1 MKPFLFLISLLI
13 YNISTAQNFD
23 DGLLD
28 NGDFELGSQSWIRNL
43 DDNQPANIIQDNQ
56 GNHHY
61 YVSVTNTGVPWDENL
76 TQKLDIP
83 PGEVYT
89 LFFEAWSNDNRSIVA
104 GIGQYFD
111 CGWNT
116 DAETIDITTTK
127 TLYSVVLNSYSFSC
141 IESRVLFDLGDI
153 SGDVFIDNVA
163 LFSGEVT
170 NQAPVAN
177 DVSVNVASEIST
189 SIGLDAND
197 DFTSDLIYEIVD
209 APTNGIAILNNNNI
223 VEYTPSPGHI
233 GSDSFTYRAYDREFY
248 SNEAT
253 VQLNVIEAPNL
264 SVSLNTTDINE
275 GETAILTAVLDS
287 PSDID
292 VTIDLSHISGT
303 ASFNDYQ
310 ISVDGV
316 EQTQLIILAGE
327 TSVTA
332 QISIIE
338 DDIYETQEFIL
349 FNLLVDGAGFQQDS
363 LKLTINGNAAI
374 LTTIA
379 NGECYNF
386 SNGSDFRGTVVEIF
400 VDGSLDFSDTV
411 LEFGDPSNIQSN
423 SVDLSSFGTLSNQFV
438 YVVIYQGSE
447 SNFVNEFHSIN
458 ESNSIE
464 TVSSNWIEGN
474 FSFRIKKTDQ
484 TNPMDQYGVVCDDCN
499 WQGEWS
505 IHFSFAKRKNQTGP
519 DFGYNSQNWDIGQ
532 NEALYNS
539 GLCNGNTTSFEDIIG
554 GLGTY
559 SSENQPPVSDDI
571 SIYTLI
577 NNPVQIE
584 LTAEDNFQSNL
595 SYSLVSNP
603 TNGGV
608 ILNGNI
614 VTYTPEFDFEGE
626 DTFTFKAFDGEFYSN
641 VSTVTVAVTHIPD
654 ITLTIDTNEIAEHEA
669 AIITATLDAPGPY
682 DVEIDLSSIEGTASE
697 DDFIYVS
704 SNGGGTRYIKFEAY
718 YSSDD
723 GQVNLAEIKALLADG
738 TNVACGKLAHANSP
752 GGWSNSGTTSP
763 VYSAT
768 DCEANSRWSSER
780 NDPGPSEI
788 YPHYIT
794 VDLGEIYMLD
804 RIELLG
810 DQSGWDMSFS
820 VLVSHDGETWRNVGA
835 YDNYFLGSLILT
847 DLQQDNFLIKSGE
860 TTTTIYVQGIEDNVT
875 EGTETLTINTP
886 VVENANLLNPQ
897 AFSVDILDVVT
908 TFTLIDDMFDG
919 FSSAE
924 FAWGDYDADGDMDVA
939 IMGDQG
945 GSGLK
950 TLLYTN
956 EVINGDH
963 TFTDSEQ
970 NFEQLGYGTLKWVDI
985 DKDGLIDLF
994 VSGIGQSGIQS
1005 LVYINNTD
1013 IDDGVDFILDE
1024 SYEFPDLFRSDIDFG
1039 DLDNDGD
1046 VDYAINGTTAEGQ
1059 QVSYYGFQNSDNS
1072 FEIINSNFGTFDGG
1086 SIKIFDVNSDGDND
1100 VITSANARINSFF
1113 SNNTNGIYPTHNFE
1127 ELDFFMDSSSNSL
1140 NYMTIGNNGEPS
1152 TLTGLNNHT
1161 FENFVNGD
1169 FTIAD
1174 YNNDGF
1180 EDIFITG
1187 SNVNDSNPSDNEVSS
1202 ILYQNDNGQFS
1213 PSTEFIFQGFTNSST
1228 EWVDFDNDGDLDL
1241 FLAGKKIGEGN
1252 KTYMYEVEITNKK
1265 NSAPEKILNLNF
1277 NDLGNGNI
1285 RLEWDAPTDDF
1296 NAILGYNLR
1305 LGTSPGGDELSYLL
1319 SEQDTGQ
1326 LMVNQL
1332 PSILTNAYSI
1342 QLDPGVYYWSVQAVD
1357 KGFKGGEFSD
1367 EQTFTLTYD
1376 WKILNQ
1382 GGIIDRSISAVN
1394 NPMLEFLDLDN
1405 NGSYDLLY
1413 GQSGSQLQVYSYAN
1427 NLLSSN
1433 QNYSLNN
1440 SLDELEISD
1449 LNLDGSFDIIGK
1461 RNLNENIIFMS
1472 SIDNDIITFSNNDF
1486 NTNSLYDREQRV
1498 ADFNNDGNIDILN
1511 FGLDNQDQFLANF
1524 KLYSSSYNSESG
1536 DFSTIELSESF
1547 SSDLRLFSPSFD
1559 IGDFDNDQDIDVVI
1573 SGDLIFG
1580 GYITKIF
1587 ENTTETGTNNFSFEE
1602 FTEAQLP
1609 GIYDGSTDFIDFDSD
1624 GDLDLLISGFNEVG
1638 NKVFSMHENVGESQW
1653 PEIETNLPEMTD
1665 TQLDF
1670 GDFNADGFSDLLIS
1684 GIDNNDNYVTLLM
1697 EYEPGV
1703 GFIESDY
1710 DLSEFSNAKF
1720 AFGDLD
1726 GDTDLD
1732 FVIAGTSAVNS
1743 QNLIRVYLNYR
1754 SDSYNV
1760 LNAGSRLAS
1769 NSSNVFNEAPSK
1781 PTIDSISI
1789 ESINSENIPIV
1800 KIEWSQSSDDNTPDS
1815 AITYALKI
1823 GTSSQSEDIISSAA
1837 LPSGQRKISGNG
1849 NSEYNLSWDIALPP
1863 GDYFASV
1870 QSIDASFLGSEFSDE
1885 YSFTINQDNTMSIND
1900 FSYDLVKIY
1909 PNPTNSTLNIL
1920 NNDNG
1925 NEIVEVNLYDIV
1937 GKRYNL
1943 NIDKNSLV
1951 DLSSLSVGV
1960 YILEIIFDNKQVLKR
1975 KVIRK

>member
-1 MKPFLFLISLLI
+1 MM
-13 YNISTAQNFD
+13 D
-23 DGLLD
+23 
-28 NGDFELGSQSWIRNL
+28 
-43 DDNQPANIIQDNQ
+43 NII
-56 GNHHY
+56 
-61 YVSVTNTGVPWDENL
+61 
-76 TQKLDIP
+76 
-83 PGEVYT
+83 
-89 LFFEAWSNDNRSIVA
+89 A
-104 GIGQYFD
+104 
-111 CGWNT
+111 
-116 DAETIDITTTK
+116 
-127 TLYSVVLNSYSFSC
+127 
-141 IESRVLFDLGDI
+141 
-153 SGDVFIDNVA
+153 
-163 LFSGEVT
+163 
-170 NQAPVAN
+170 
-177 DVSVNVASEIST
+177 T
-189 SIGLDAND
+189 S
-197 DFTSDLIYEIVD
+197 
-209 APTNGIAILNNNNI
+209 
-223 VEYTPSPGHI
+223 
-233 GSDSFTYRAYDREFY
+233 
-248 SNEAT
+248 T

-292 VTIDLSHISGT
+292 VTIDLSHILGT

-310 ISVDGV
+310 ITVDGV
-316 EQTQLIILAGE
+316 EQTQLIIPAGE
-327 TSVTA
+327 TSVIA

-338 DDIYETQEFIL
+338 DDIYETKEFIL
-349 FNLLVDGAGFQQDS
+349 FNLLVDGAGLQQDS

-379 NGECYNF
+379 RGECQAN
-386 SNGSDFRGTVVEIF
+386 SSVVVELYI
-400 VDGSLDFSDTV
+400 DGTLDLTDIT
-411 LEFGDPSNIQSN
+411 LEFGPDDNIDSN
-423 SVDLSSFGTLSNQFV
+423 SFDLSPFGIVSNQFV
-438 YVVIYQGSE
+438 YVVIYHQNQT
-447 SNFVNEFHSIN
+447 NFIDDFPSIN
-458 ESNSIE
+458 ESNSFE
-464 TVSSNWIEGN
+464 TVISNWIDSN
-474 FSFRIKKTDQ
+474 FSYRIKKTDQ
-484 TNPMDQYGVVCDDCN
+484 TTPIDQYGRVNNNN
-499 WQGEWS
+499 WTDEYS
-505 IHFSFAKRKNQTGP
+505 LENTFAKRKNQTGP
-519 DFGYNSQNWDIGQ
+519 DLGFMAVNWDIG
-532 NEALYNS
+532 NDWALGMGDS
-539 GLCNGNTTSFEDIIG
+539 GLCYGNTTSLEDIIG

-559 SSENQPPVSDDI
+559 NSENQPPVSDDI

-577 NNPVQIE
+577 NNSIQIE

-595 SYSLVSNP
+595 TYSLVSNP

-614 VTYTPEFDFEGE
+614 VTYTPELDFEGE

-641 VSTVTVAVTHIPD
+641 VSTVTVGVTHIPD

-718 YSSDD
+718 YSSDN
-723 GQVNLAEIKALLADG
+723 GQVNLQEIEALLADG
-738 TNVACGKLAHANSP
+738 TNVACGKLGYANSYEN
-752 GGWSNSGTTSP
+752 GGWEENGYA
-763 VYSAT
+763 VT
-768 DCEANSRWSSER
+768 DCQEGGRWSSNR
-780 NDPGPSEI
+780 NDPGPSEQE
-788 YPHYIT
+788 PHYIV
-794 VDLGEIYMLD
+794 VDLEQSYDLDAIKVIGDGWDTSFSILISNDEINWLNVGTYMNYYLGEIIVND
-804 RIELLG
+804 F
-810 DQSGWDMSFS
+810 QSI
-820 VLVSHDGETWRNVGA
+820 
-835 YDNYFLGSLILT
+835 GSRFVIPT
-847 DLQQDNFLIKSGE
+847 GE
-860 TTTTIYVQGIEDNVT
+860 TTATIYVQGIEDNVT

-963 TFTDSEQ
+963 TFIDSEQ
-970 NFEQLGYGTLKWVDI
+970 NFEQLGYGTLKWVDL

-1024 SYEFPDLFRSDIDFG
+1024 SYEFPDLFQSDIDFG

-1100 VITSANARINSFF
+1100 VITSANARLNSFF

-1140 NYMTIGNNGEPS
+1140 NYLTIGNNGEPS

-1187 SNVNDSNPSDNEVSS
+1187 SNINDSNPSDNEVSS

-1252 KTYMYEVEITNKK
+1252 KTYLYEVEITNKK
-1265 NSAPEKILNLNF
+1265 NTAPEKILNLNF

-1511 FGLDNQDQFLANF
+1511 FGLDNQNQFLANF

-1547 SSDLRLFSPSFD
+1547 SSDLRLISPSFD

-1624 GDLDLLISGFNEVG
+1624 GDLDLLISGFNDVG

-1653 PEIETNLPEMTD
+1653 PAIETNLPEMTD

-1760 LNAGSRLAS
+1760 LNAGTRLAS

-1781 PTIDSISI
+1781 PTIESGSI
-1789 ESINSENIPIV
+1789 ERINSENIPIV

-1823 GTSSQSEDIISSAA
+1823 GTSSLSEDIISSAA
-1837 LPSGQRKISGNG
+1837 LPSGQRKIAGNG

-1870 QSIDASFLGSEFSDE
+1870 QSVDASFLGSEFSDE

-1900 FSYDLVKIY
+1900 YSYDLVKIY
-1909 PNPTNSTLNIL
+1909 PNPTNSTLSIL

-1937 GKRYNL
+1937 GKRYDL

-1951 DLSSLSVGV
+1951 DMSSLSVGV

-1975 KVIRK
+1975 KVVRK

>member
-1 MKPFLFLISLLI
+1 MKNFILLFYLLLF
-13 YNISTAQNFD
+13 SKLTAQSFD
-23 DGLLD
+23 GGLLD
-28 NGDFELGSQSWIRNL
+28 NGDFELGSQSWIRNI
-43 DDNQPANIIQDNQ
+43 DDNQPANVIQDNQ

-61 YVSVTNTGVPWDENL
+61 YVSVTNTGNSWDENL

-89 LFFEAWSNDNRSIVA
+89 LFFEAWSNVNRTIVA
-104 GIGQYFD
+104 GIGQFSD

-127 TLYSVVLNSYSFSC
+127 TLYSVVLNSNSFGC

-197 DFTSDLIYEIVD
+197 DFTSDLTYEIVD
-209 APTNGIAILNNNNI
+209 APTNGVAVLNNNNI
-223 VEYTPSPGHI
+223 VEYTPSTGHL
-233 GSDSFTYRAYDREFY
+233 GSDSFTYRAYDGQYY

-310 ISVDGV
+310 ISLDGV

-349 FNLLVDGAGFQQDS
+349 FNLLVDGAGLQQDS
-363 LKLTINGNAAI
+363 LKLTINGNAPI

-379 NGECYNF
+379 RGECQGN
-386 SNGSDFRGTVVEIF
+386 SSVVVELYI
-400 VDGSLDFSDTV
+400 DGTLDLTDIN
-411 LEFGDPSNIQSN
+411 LEFGPDDNIDSN
-423 SVDLSSFGTLSNQFV
+423 SFDLSPFGIVSNQFV
-438 YVVIYQGSE
+438 YVVIYHQNQT
-447 SNFVNEFHSIN
+447 NFIDDFPSIN
-458 ESNSIE
+458 ESNSFE
-464 TVSSNWIEGN
+464 TVISNWIDSN
-474 FSFRIKKTDQ
+474 FSYRIKKTDQ
-484 TNPMDQYGVVCDDCN
+484 TTPIDQYGRVNNNN
-499 WQGEWS
+499 WTDEYWLENT
-505 IHFSFAKRKNQTGP
+505 FAKRKNQTGP
-519 DFGYNSQNWDIGQ
+519 DLGFMAVNWDIG
-532 NEALYNS
+532 NDWALGMGDS
-539 GLCNGNTTSFEDIIG
+539 GLCYGNTTSFEDIIG

-559 SSENQPPVSDDI
+559 NSENQPPVSEDI

-577 NNPVQIE
+577 NNPIQIE

-595 SYSLVSNP
+595 TYSLVSNP

-614 VTYTPEFDFEGE
+614 VTYTPDLDFEGE

-641 VSTVTVAVTHIPD
+641 VSTVTVGVTHIPD

-718 YSSDD
+718 YSSDN
-723 GQVNLAEIKALLADG
+723 GQVNLQEIEALLADG
-738 TNVACGKLAHANSP
+738 TNVACGKLGYANSYEY
-752 GGWSNSGTTSP
+752 GGWEENGYA
-763 VYSAT
+763 VT
-768 DCEANSRWSSER
+768 DCQAGSRWSSNR
-780 NDPGPSEI
+780 NDPGPSEQE
-788 YPHYIT
+788 PHYIV
-794 VDLGEIYMLD
+794 VDLEQSYDLDAIKVIGDGWDTSFSILVSNDVINWQNVGTYMNYNLGEIIVND
-804 RIELLG
+804 F
-810 DQSGWDMSFS
+810 QSI
-820 VLVSHDGETWRNVGA
+820 
-835 YDNYFLGSLILT
+835 GSRFVIPT
-847 DLQQDNFLIKSGE
+847 GE
-860 TTTTIYVQGIEDNVT
+860 TTATIYVQGIEDNVT

-897 AFSVDILDVVT
+897 AFSVNILDVVT

-945 GSGLK
+945 VSGLK

-963 TFTDSEQ
+963 TFIDSEQ
-970 NFEQLGYGTLKWVDI
+970 NFEQLGYGTLKWVDL

-1024 SYEFPDLFRSDIDFG
+1024 SYEFPDLFQSDIDFG

-1100 VITSANARINSFF
+1100 VITSANARLNSFF
-1113 SNNTNGIYPTHNFE
+1113 SNNTNGIYPTYNFE

-1140 NYMTIGNNGEPS
+1140 NYLTIGNNGDPS

-1382 GGIIDRSISAVN
+1382 GGVIDRSISAVN

-1486 NTNSLYDREQRV
+1486 NTNSLYEREQRV

-1511 FGLDNQDQFLANF
+1511 FGLDNQNQFLANF

-1559 IGDFDNDQDIDVVI
+1559 IGDFDNDQDIDVIV

-1587 ENTTETGTNNFSFEE
+1587 ENTTETGTNNFLFEE
-1602 FTEAQLP
+1602 FTEAELP

-1624 GDLDLLISGFNEVG
+1624 GDLDLLISGFNEIG

-1653 PEIETNLPEMTD
+1653 PAIETNLPEMTD

-1726 GDTDLD
+1726 GDNDLD
-1732 FVIAGTSAVNS
+1732 FVIAGTSALNS
-1743 QNLIRVYLNYR
+1743 QNLVRVYLNYR

-1769 NSSNVFNEAPSK
+1769 NSSNVFNETPSK
-1781 PTIDSISI
+1781 PTIESVSI

-1823 GTSSQSEDIISSAA
+1823 GTSSLSEDIISSAA
-1837 LPSGQRKISGNG
+1837 LPSGQRKIAGNG

-1870 QSIDASFLGSEFSDE
+1870 QSVDASFLGSEFSDE

-1900 FSYDLVKIY
+1900 YSYDLVKIY
-1909 PNPTNSTLNIL
+1909 PNPTNSTLSIL
-1920 NNDNG
+1920 NNDND

-1937 GKRYNL
+1937 GKRYDL

-1951 DLSSLSVGV
+1951 DLSSFSVGV